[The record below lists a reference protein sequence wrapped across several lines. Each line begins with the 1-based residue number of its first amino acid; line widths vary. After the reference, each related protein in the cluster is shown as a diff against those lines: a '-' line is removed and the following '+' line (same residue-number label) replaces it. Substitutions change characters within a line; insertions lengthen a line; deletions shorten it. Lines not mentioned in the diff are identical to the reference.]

1 MIPNRRRNIATLL
14 SAILLTLSS
23 VIIVGC
29 YQGRPS
35 KDTPVHLNPNMD
47 DQPIYKAQSESNFF
61 ANGSSMRLPVEG
73 TIARGQLREDDAYY
87 RGLNGR
93 GDTIQTS
100 PVPITAELLRRGRER
115 YDIFCSPCHSR
126 IGDGRGIVVAKG
138 FQMAPTFHDKRIR
151 EAGDGYIFD
160 VITNGI
166 RNMPSYRHQIP
177 VSDRWAIVA
186 YFRALQR
193 SQNATATDLSE
204 QQLESMK

>member
-1 MIPNRRRNIATLL
+1 MIPIRRRTIASLLSATLL
-14 SAILLTLSS
+14 MLLS
-23 VIIVGC
+23 VMIVGC

-47 DQPIYKAQSESNFF
+47 NQPVYKAQSESYFF
-61 ANGSSMRLPVEG
+61 ANGSTMRLPVEG

-87 RGLNGR
+87 RGLNSR

-138 FQMAPTFHDKRIR
+138 FQMAPTFHDQRIR
-151 EAGDGYIFD
+151 DAGDGYIFN
-160 VITNGI
+160 VISNGI

-193 SQNATATDLSE
+193 SQNATVTDLSH

>member
-1 MIPNRRRNIATLL
+1 MILYRRNTVATLL
-14 SAILLTLSS
+14 VATLLTLSS
-23 VIIVGC
+23 VVFVGC

-35 KDTPVHLNPNMD
+35 NDPPVHLNPNMD
-47 DQPIYKAQSESNFF
+47 NQPIYKTQSESYFF
-61 ANGSSMRLPVEG
+61 ENGSTMRLPVEG
-73 TIARGQLREDDAYY
+73 TIARGELREDDAYY
-87 RGLNGR
+87 RGLNSR

-100 PVPITAELLRRGRER
+100 PVPITADLLRRGRER

-138 FQMAPTFHDKRIR
+138 FQMAPTFHDKRLR
-151 EAGDGYIFD
+151 DTGDGYIFN
-160 VITNGI
+160 VISNGI

-177 VSDRWAIVA
+177 VADRWAIVA

-193 SQNATATDLSE
+193 SQNATITDLSE